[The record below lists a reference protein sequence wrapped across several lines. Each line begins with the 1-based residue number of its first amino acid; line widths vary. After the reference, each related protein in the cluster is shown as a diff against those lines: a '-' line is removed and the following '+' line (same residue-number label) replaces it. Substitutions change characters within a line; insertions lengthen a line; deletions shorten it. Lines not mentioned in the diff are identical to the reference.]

1 MVGEYTIKFYL
12 EALSHY
18 RQITANNLAGAK
30 SLSSWKQNVN
40 DNWSQIRVVSIDNG
54 KIDSV
59 EIGKKFTV
67 RTEVFLGTLTPSDVS
82 VELYLGKIDS
92 NGDIINAF
100 THPMESVGSGNNGLY
115 TFEDKQSASQR
126 SGLHGYTI
134 RVIPKNTGLATRFL
148 PGLITW
154 A

>member
-1 MVGEYTIKFYL
+1 MTV
-12 EALSHY
+12 
-18 RQITANNLAGAK
+18 NNLDGAK
-30 SLSSWKQNVN
+30 ELAEWKNKLKA
-40 DNWSQIRVVSIDNG
+40 NWSQIRVVSIDNG

-59 EIGKKFTV
+59 EIGKKFIV
-67 RTEVFLGTLTPSDVS
+67 RADVFLGALTPSDVS

-92 NGDIINAF
+92 NGEITNAYSD
-100 THPMESVGSGNNGLY
+100 PMESIGSGNNGVF
-115 TFEDKQSASQR
+115 TFQDHKTASQR

-134 RVIPKNTGLATRFL
+134 RVLPKHPGLVTQFL